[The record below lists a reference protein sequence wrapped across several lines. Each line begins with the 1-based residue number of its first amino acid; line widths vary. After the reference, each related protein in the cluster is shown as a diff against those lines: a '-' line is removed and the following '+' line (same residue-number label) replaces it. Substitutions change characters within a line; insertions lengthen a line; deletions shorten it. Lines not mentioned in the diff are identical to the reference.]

1 MTQPQTGRERL
12 LYWIAALGALTL
24 LLELATG
31 VVLWLALPRDGDG
44 DGDGGGFGRRGGDH
58 SFATLDRHS
67 WSDPHNW
74 IGLALVAVVLVH
86 LALNWRWITDQTRRL
101 LSAPP

>member
-1 MTQPQTGRERL
+1 MTQRQANPPERL
-12 LYWIAALGALTL
+12 LYWVAALGALTL

-31 VVLWLALPRDGDG
+31 LVLWLALPRG
-44 DGDGGGFGRRGGDH
+44 GGGFGRGGGGDQ
-58 SFATLDRHS
+58 SFAALERHS
-67 WSDPHNW
+67 WADLHNW

-101 LSAPP
+101 LSAPR

>member
-1 MTQPQTGRERL
+1 MTQQQAEARERL

-31 VVLWLALPRDGDG
+31 LVLWLALPR
-44 DGDGGGFGRRGGDH
+44 GGGFGRGGGDH
-58 SFATLDRHS
+58 TFATLDRHT
-67 WSDPHNW
+67 WTDLHDW
-74 IGLALVAVVLVH
+74 IGLALVAVVLAH

-101 LSAPP
+101 LSTPP